1 MARRGGREGRG
12 PVRVLLRLTA
22 YAWRQRAF
30 LAGAYVAMVASTVS
44 VMFVPLLL
52 GRAIDVALAS
62 GQESRLLLLA
72 AGIMIVSGLRGLF
85 GYAQTYL
92 SEAVSQRAAFDIRE
106 DFFRKLQGL
115 SFGFHDKQQ
124 TGNLMSKA
132 TADVDAVRMFVSMGM
147 VRGLSIFVTIG
158 AAGGLMLFT
167 NWRLGLV
174 AMAFVPIVLWRALV
188 MSRKLRPT
196 WMRVQEE
203 TGNLT
208 TVLQESLAGIRVVK
222 AFGGRRYEEDK
233 FERKARSVADLTYAA
248 TRLFASHGS
257 FMTFVFTLA
266 TGAILLVGGNEVV
279 DGRLTAGE
287 LASFILLMGIMQMP
301 VRMAGWM
308 VNTFTRASA
317 AGQRIFDVLDAVS
330 PVEEKPDALPMSR
343 ATGHVKFDRVSLSYD
358 GDDSAIERVD
368 FEALPGQL
376 VAILGGPGS
385 GKTTVVHAIPRFYDV
400 TDGAVT
406 IDGTDV
412 RDVTLSSLR
421 SNVGIVQQDV
431 FVFAASIRDNI
442 AYGVDDATH
451 EQIVAAAKIAQLHDF
466 IDGLPDGYDSLVGER
481 GITLSGG
488 QRQRL
493 AIARTLVLDPPILV
507 LDDSTSSVDV
517 GTEYKIQQAL
527 ADVVRDRTTFVIAHR
542 LSTVRSA
549 DLIVVLEGGRI
560 VERGTHA
567 DLLAR
572 DGFYRRIHDAQL
584 VSQEEAS
591 VDTLFQPEGG
601 RA

>member
-1 MARRGGREGRG
+1 M
-12 PVRVLLRLTA
+12 RVLLRLTA
-22 YAWRQRAF
+22 YAWRQRVY
-30 LAGAYVAMVASTVS
+30 LGGAYLAMAASTVS
-44 VMFVPLLL
+44 VMFLPILL
-52 GRAIDVALAS
+52 GRAIDTALES
-62 GQESRLLLLA
+62 GQSSRLLLLA
-72 AGIMIVSGLRGLF
+72 GAIMLVSAMRGLF

-92 SEAVSQRAAFDIRE
+92 SESVSQRAAFDIRE
-106 DFFRKLQGL
+106 DFFRKLQSL

-147 VRGLSIFVTIG
+147 VRGLSIFLTIG
-158 AAGGLMLFT
+158 VAGGLMLAT

-174 AMAFVPIVLWRALV
+174 SMAFVPIVVWRALT

-222 AFGGRRYEEDK
+222 AFGGRKYEEDK
-233 FERKARSVADLTYAA
+233 FDKKAGLVADLTYAA

-266 TGAILLVGGNEVV
+266 IGAILLVGGNEVI
-279 DGRLTAGE
+279 DGRLTEGE

-308 VNTFTRASA
+308 VNTLTRASA

-330 PVEEKPDALPMSR
+330 PVAERPGAGPMPR
-343 ATGHVKFDRVSLSYD
+343 ARGHVKFDRVSLGY
-358 GDDSAIERVD
+358 GEDDAAIEDVD
-368 FEALPGQL
+368 FEARPGQL

-400 TDGAVT
+400 ASGAVT
-406 IDGTDV
+406 IDGTDI
-412 RDVTLSSLR
+412 RDVTLASLR

-431 FVFAASIRDNI
+431 FVFVATIRDNI

-451 EQIVAAAKIAQLHDF
+451 EQIVAAATVAQLHDF
-466 IDGLPDGYDSLVGER
+466 IDGLPGGYDTLVGER

-493 AIARTLVLDPPILV
+493 AIARTLLLDPPILI

-517 GTEYKIQQAL
+517 GTEYKIQRAL
-527 ADVVRDRTTFVIAHR
+527 AEVVRDRTTFVIAHR

-549 DLIVVLEGGRI
+549 DLIIVLEGGRV

-572 DGFYRRIHDAQL
+572 DGFYRRIHDVQL
-584 VSQEEAS
+584 ASEEEAPL
-591 VDTLFQPEGG
+591 DALFQTEGG
-601 RA
+601 SA

>member
-1 MARRGGREGRG
+1 M
-12 PVRVLLRLTA
+12 RVLLRLTA
-22 YAWRQRAF
+22 YAWRQRVY
-30 LAGAYVAMVASTVS
+30 LGGAYLAMAASTVS
-44 VMFVPLLL
+44 VMFLPILL
-52 GRAIDVALAS
+52 GRAIDTALES
-62 GQESRLLLLA
+62 GQSSRLLLLA
-72 AGIMIVSGLRGLF
+72 GAIMLVSAMRGLF

-92 SEAVSQRAAFDIRE
+92 SESVSQRAAFDIRE
-106 DFFRKLQGL
+106 DFFRKLQSL

-147 VRGLSIFVTIG
+147 VRGLSIFLTIG
-158 AAGGLMLFT
+158 VAGGLMLAT

-174 AMAFVPIVLWRALV
+174 SMAFVPIVVWRALT

-222 AFGGRRYEEDK
+222 AFGGRKYEEDK
-233 FERKARSVADLTYAA
+233 FDKKAGLVADLTYAA

-266 TGAILLVGGNEVV
+266 IGAILLVGGNEVI
-279 DGRLTAGE
+279 DGRLTEGE

-308 VNTFTRASA
+308 VNTLTRASA

-330 PVEEKPDALPMSR
+330 PVAERPGAGPMPR
-343 ATGHVKFDRVSLSYD
+343 ARGHVKFDRVSLGY
-358 GDDSAIERVD
+358 GEDDAAIEDVD
-368 FEALPGQL
+368 FEARPGQL

-400 TDGAVT
+400 ASGAVT
-406 IDGTDV
+406 IDGTDI
-412 RDVTLSSLR
+412 RDVTLASLR

-431 FVFAASIRDNI
+431 FVFAATIRDNI

-451 EQIVAAAKIAQLHDF
+451 EQIVAAATVAQLHDF
-466 IDGLPDGYDSLVGER
+466 IDGLPGGYDTLVGER

-493 AIARTLVLDPPILV
+493 AIARTLLLDPPILI
-507 LDDSTSSVDV
+507 LDDSMSSVDV
-517 GTEYKIQQAL
+517 GTEYKIQRAL
-527 ADVVRDRTTFVIAHR
+527 AEVVRDRTTFVIAHR

-549 DLIVVLEGGRI
+549 DLIIVLEGGRV

-572 DGFYRRIHDAQL
+572 DGFYRRIHDVQL
-584 VSQEEAS
+584 ASEEEAPL
-591 VDTLFQPEGG
+591 DALFQTEGG
-601 RA
+601 SA

>member
-1 MARRGGREGRG
+1 M
-12 PVRVLLRLTA
+12 RVLLRLTA
-22 YAWRQRAF
+22 YAWRQRVY
-30 LAGAYVAMVASTVS
+30 LGGAYLAMAASTVS
-44 VMFVPLLL
+44 VMFLPILL
-52 GRAIDVALAS
+52 GRAIDTALES
-62 GQESRLLLLA
+62 GQSSRLLLLA
-72 AGIMIVSGLRGLF
+72 GAIMLVSTMRGLF

-92 SEAVSQRAAFDIRE
+92 SESVSQRAAFDIRE
-106 DFFRKLQGL
+106 DFFRKLQSL

-147 VRGLSIFVTIG
+147 VRGLSIFLTIG
-158 AAGGLMLFT
+158 VAGGLMFAT

-174 AMAFVPIVLWRALV
+174 SMAFVPFVVWRALT
-188 MSRKLRPT
+188 MSRKLRPI

-222 AFGGRRYEEDK
+222 AFGGRKYEEDK
-233 FERKARSVADLTYAA
+233 FDKKANSVADLTYAA

-266 TGAILLVGGNEVV
+266 IGAILLVGGNEVI
-279 DGRLTAGE
+279 DGRLTEGE

-308 VNTFTRASA
+308 VNTLTRASA

-330 PVEEKPDALPMSR
+330 PVAERPGAGPMPR
-343 ATGHVKFDRVSLSYD
+343 ARGHVKFDRVSLGYGED
-358 GDDSAIERVD
+358 AVAIEDVD
-368 FEALPGQL
+368 FEARPGQI

-400 TDGAVT
+400 TSGAVT
-406 IDGTDV
+406 IDGTDI
-412 RDVTLSSLR
+412 RDVTLASLR

-431 FVFAASIRDNI
+431 FVFAATIRANI

-451 EQIVAAAKIAQLHDF
+451 EQIVAAATVAQLHDF
-466 IDGLPDGYDSLVGER
+466 IVGLPDGYDTPVGER

-493 AIARTLVLDPPILV
+493 AIARTLLLDPPILI

-517 GTEYKIQQAL
+517 GTEYKIQRAL
-527 ADVVRDRTTFVIAHR
+527 AEVVRDRTTFVIAHR

-549 DLIVVLEGGRI
+549 DLIIVLEGGRV

-572 DGFYRRIHDAQL
+572 DGFYRRIHDVQL
-584 VSQEEAS
+584 ASEEEAPL
-591 VDTLFQPEGG
+591 DALFQTEGG
-601 RA
+601 SA

>member
-1 MARRGGREGRG
+1 MK
-12 PVRVLLRLTA
+12 VLLRLTA

-52 GRAIDVALAS
+52 GRAIDVALVS
-62 GQESRLLLLA
+62 GQDSRLLLLA

-158 AAGGLMLFT
+158 AAGGLMLVT

-222 AFGGRRYEEDK
+222 AFGGRKYEQDK
-233 FERKARSVADLTYAA
+233 FDEKAGLVADLTYAA

-266 TGAILLVGGNEVV
+266 IGAILLVGGNEVV

-330 PVEEKPDALPMSR
+330 PVEEKPGALPMPR
-343 ATGHVKFDRVSLSYD
+343 AQGHVRFDRVSLSYD
-358 GDDSAIERVD
+358 GDDSAIEAVD
-368 FEALPGQL
+368 FEAQPGQL

-385 GKTTVVHAIPRFYDV
+385 GKTTVVHALPRFYDV

-406 IDGTDV
+406 IDGIDV

-421 SNVGIVQQDV
+421 ANVGIVQQDV
-431 FVFAASIRDNI
+431 FVFAATIRDNI

-493 AIARTLVLDPPILV
+493 AIARTLLLDPPILV

-527 ADVVRDRTTFVIAHR
+527 ADVVRNRTTFVIAHR

-567 DLLAR
+567 ELLAR
-572 DGFYRRIHDAQL
+572 DGFYRRIHDVQL
-584 VSQEEAS
+584 VSQDEAA

>member
-1 MARRGGREGRG
+1 MS
-12 PVRVLLRLTA
+12 VLLRLAA
-22 YAWRQRAF
+22 YAWRQRGY
-30 LAGAYVAMVASTVS
+30 LAGAYLAMAASTVS
-44 VMFVPLLL
+44 IMFLPLLL
-52 GRAIDVALAS
+52 GRAIDTALES
-62 GQESRLLLLA
+62 GQSSRLLLLA
-72 AGIMIVSGLRGLF
+72 GGIMLISAMRGLF

-92 SEAVSQRAAFDIRE
+92 SESVSQRAAFDIRE
-106 DFFRKLQGL
+106 DFFRKLQSL

-158 AAGGLMLFT
+158 VAGGLMLAT

-222 AFGGRRYEEDK
+222 AFGGRRYEQDK
-233 FERKARSVADLTYAA
+233 FDKKAGLVADLTYAA

-266 TGAILLVGGNEVV
+266 IGAILLVGGNEVV
-279 DGRLTAGE
+279 DGRLTEGQ

-317 AGQRIFDVLDAVS
+317 AGQRIFDVLDAIS
-330 PVEEKPDALPMSR
+330 PVAERPGAGPMPR
-343 ATGHVKFDRVSLSYD
+343 ARGHVKFDRVSLGY
-358 GDDSAIERVD
+358 GEDDAAIEEVD
-368 FEALPGQL
+368 FEARPGQL

-406 IDGTDV
+406 IDGVDV
-412 RDVTLSSLR
+412 RDVTLASLR

-442 AYGVDDATH
+442 AYGVDEATH
-451 EQIVAAAKIAQLHDF
+451 DQIVAAAKVAQLHDF
-466 IDGLPDGYDSLVGER
+466 IDGLPNGYHSLVGER

-493 AIARTLVLDPPILV
+493 AIARTLLLDPPILI

-517 GTEYKIQQAL
+517 GTEYAIQQAL
-527 ADVVRDRTTFVIAHR
+527 AEVVRDRTTFVIAHR

-560 VERGTHA
+560 VERGAHA
-567 DLLAR
+567 ELLAR
-572 DGFYRRIHDAQL
+572 DGFYRRIHDVQL
-584 VSQEEAS
+584 ASGEEAPL
-591 VDTLFQPEGG
+591 DTLFQTEGG
-601 RA
+601 PA

>member
-1 MARRGGREGRG
+1 M
-12 PVRVLLRLTA
+12 RVLLRLAA
-22 YAWRQRAF
+22 YAWRQRGY
-30 LAGAYVAMVASTVS
+30 LAGAYLAMAASTVS
-44 VMFVPLLL
+44 IMFLPLLL
-52 GRAIDVALAS
+52 GRAIDTALES
-62 GQESRLLLLA
+62 GQSSRLLLLA
-72 AGIMIVSGLRGLF
+72 GGIMLVSAMRGLF

-92 SEAVSQRAAFDIRE
+92 SESVSQRAAFDIRE
-106 DFFRKLQGL
+106 DFFRKLQSL

-158 AAGGLMLFT
+158 VAGGLMLAT

-222 AFGGRRYEEDK
+222 AFGGRRYEQDK
-233 FERKARSVADLTYAA
+233 FDKKAGLVADLTYAA

-266 TGAILLVGGNEVV
+266 IGAILLVGGNEVL
-279 DGRLTAGE
+279 DGRLSEGQ

-317 AGQRIFDVLDAVS
+317 AGQRVFDVLDAVS
-330 PVEEKPDALPMSR
+330 PVAERPGAGPMPR
-343 ATGHVKFDRVSLSYD
+343 ARGHVKFDRVSLGY
-358 GDDSAIERVD
+358 GEDDAAIEEVD
-368 FEALPGQL
+368 FEARPGQL

-406 IDGTDV
+406 IDGVDV
-412 RDVTLSSLR
+412 RDVTLASLR

-442 AYGVDDATH
+442 AYGVDEATH
-451 EQIVAAAKIAQLHDF
+451 DQIVAAAKVAQLHDF
-466 IDGLPDGYDSLVGER
+466 IDGLPNGYDSLVGER

-493 AIARTLVLDPPILV
+493 AIARTLLLDPPILI

-517 GTEYKIQQAL
+517 GTEYAIQQAL
-527 ADVVRDRTTFVIAHR
+527 AEVVRDRTTFVIAHR

-549 DLIVVLEGGRI
+549 DLIIVLEGGRI
-560 VERGTHA
+560 VERGAHA
-567 DLLAR
+567 ELLAR
-572 DGFYRRIHDAQL
+572 DGFYRRIHDVQL
-584 VSQEEAS
+584 ASGEEAPL
-591 VDTLFQPEGG
+591 DTLFQTEGG
-601 RA
+601 PA

>member
-1 MARRGGREGRG
+1 M
-12 PVRVLLRLTA
+12 RVLLRLTA
-22 YAWRQRAF
+22 YAWRQRVY
-30 LAGAYVAMVASTVS
+30 LGGAYLAMAASTVS
-44 VMFVPLLL
+44 VMFLPILL

-62 GQESRLLLLA
+62 GRSDRLLLLA
-72 AGIMIVSGLRGLF
+72 GGIMLVSAMRGLF

-92 SEAVSQRAAFDIRE
+92 SESVSQRAAFDIRE
-106 DFFRKLQGL
+106 DFFRKLQSL

-147 VRGLSIFVTIG
+147 VRGLSIFLTIG
-158 AAGGLMLFT
+158 VAGGLMLAT

-174 AMAFVPIVLWRALV
+174 SMAFVPIVLWRALT

-222 AFGGRRYEEDK
+222 AFGGRKYEEDK
-233 FERKARSVADLTYAA
+233 FDKKARSVADLTYAA

-266 TGAILLVGGNEVV
+266 IGAILLVGGNEVV
-279 DGRLTAGE
+279 DGRLTEGQ

-330 PVEEKPDALPMSR
+330 PVAERPGAGPMPR
-343 ATGHVKFDRVSLSYD
+343 AGGHVKFDRVSLGY
-358 GDDSAIERVD
+358 GEDDAAIEEVD
-368 FEALPGQL
+368 FEARPGQL

-406 IDGTDV
+406 IDGVDV
-412 RDVTLSSLR
+412 RDVTLASLR

-442 AYGVDDATH
+442 AYGVDEATH
-451 EQIVAAAKIAQLHDF
+451 DQIVAAAKVAQLHDF
-466 IDGLPDGYDSLVGER
+466 IDGLPNGYDSLVGER

-493 AIARTLVLDPPILV
+493 AIARTLLLDPPILI

-517 GTEYKIQQAL
+517 GTEYAIQQAL
-527 ADVVRDRTTFVIAHR
+527 AEVVRDRTTFVIAHR

-549 DLIVVLEGGRI
+549 DLIIVLEGGRI
-560 VERGTHA
+560 VERGAHA
-567 DLLAR
+567 ELLAR
-572 DGFYRRIHDAQL
+572 DGFYRRIHDVQL
-584 VSQEEAS
+584 AAGEEAPL
-591 VDTLFQPEGG
+591 DTLFQTEGG
-601 RA
+601 PA

>member
-1 MARRGGREGRG
+1 M
-12 PVRVLLRLTA
+12 RVLLRLAA
-22 YAWRQRAF
+22 YAWRQRGY
-30 LAGAYVAMVASTVS
+30 LAGAYLAMAASTVS
-44 VMFVPLLL
+44 IMFLPLLL
-52 GRAIDVALAS
+52 GRAIDTALES
-62 GQESRLLLLA
+62 GQSSRLLLLA
-72 AGIMIVSGLRGLF
+72 GGIMLVSAMRGLF

-92 SEAVSQRAAFDIRE
+92 SESVSQRAAFDIRE
-106 DFFRKLQGL
+106 DFFRKLQSL

-158 AAGGLMLFT
+158 VAGGLMLAT

-222 AFGGRRYEEDK
+222 AFGGRRYEQDK
-233 FERKARSVADLTYAA
+233 FDKKAGLVADLTYAA

-266 TGAILLVGGNEVV
+266 IGAILLVGGNEVV
-279 DGRLTAGE
+279 DGRLSEGQ

-317 AGQRIFDVLDAVS
+317 AGQRVFDVLDAVS
-330 PVEEKPDALPMSR
+330 PVAERPGAGPMPR
-343 ATGHVKFDRVSLSYD
+343 ARGHVKFDRVSLGYD
-358 GDDSAIERVD
+358 EDDAAIEEVD
-368 FEALPGQL
+368 FEGRPGQL

-406 IDGTDV
+406 IDGVDV
-412 RDVTLSSLR
+412 RDVTLASLR

-442 AYGVDDATH
+442 AYGVDEATH
-451 EQIVAAAKIAQLHDF
+451 DQIVAAAKVAQLHDF
-466 IDGLPDGYDSLVGER
+466 IDGLPNGYDSLVGER

-493 AIARTLVLDPPILV
+493 AIARTLLLDPPILI

-517 GTEYKIQQAL
+517 GTEYAIQQAL
-527 ADVVRDRTTFVIAHR
+527 AEVVRDRTTFVIAHR

-549 DLIVVLEGGRI
+549 DLIIVLEGGRI
-560 VERGTHA
+560 VERGAHA
-567 DLLAR
+567 ELLAR
-572 DGFYRRIHDAQL
+572 DGFYRRIHDVQL
-584 VSQEEAS
+584 ASGEEAPL
-591 VDTLFQPEGG
+591 DTLFQTEGG
-601 RA
+601 PA

>member
-1 MARRGGREGRG
+1 M
-12 PVRVLLRLTA
+12 RVLLRLTA
-22 YAWRQRAF
+22 YAWRQRVY
-30 LAGAYVAMVASTVS
+30 LGGAYLAMAASTVS
-44 VMFVPLLL
+44 VMFLPILL
-52 GRAIDVALAS
+52 GRAIDTALES
-62 GQESRLLLLA
+62 GQSSRLLLLA
-72 AGIMIVSGLRGLF
+72 GAIMLVSAMRGLF

-92 SEAVSQRAAFDIRE
+92 SESVSQRAAFDIRE
-106 DFFRKLQGL
+106 DFFRKLQSL

-147 VRGLSIFVTIG
+147 VRGLSIFLTIG
-158 AAGGLMLFT
+158 VAGGLMLAT

-174 AMAFVPIVLWRALV
+174 SMAFVPIVVWRALT

-222 AFGGRRYEEDK
+222 AFGGRKYEEGKFDK
-233 FERKARSVADLTYAA
+233 KAGLVADLTYAA

-266 TGAILLVGGNEVV
+266 IGAILLVGGNEVI
-279 DGRLTAGE
+279 DGRLTEGE

-308 VNTFTRASA
+308 VNTLTRASA

-330 PVEEKPDALPMSR
+330 PVAERPGAGPMPR
-343 ATGHVKFDRVSLSYD
+343 ARGHVKFERVSLGY
-358 GDDSAIERVD
+358 GEDDAAIEDVD
-368 FEALPGQL
+368 FEARPGQL

-400 TDGAVT
+400 ASGAVT
-406 IDGTDV
+406 IDGTDI
-412 RDVTLSSLR
+412 RDVTLASLR

-431 FVFAASIRDNI
+431 FVFAATIRDNI

-451 EQIVAAAKIAQLHDF
+451 EQIVAAATVAQLHDF
-466 IDGLPDGYDSLVGER
+466 IDGLPGGYDTLVGER

-493 AIARTLVLDPPILV
+493 AIARTLLLDPPILI

-517 GTEYKIQQAL
+517 GTEYKIQRAL
-527 ADVVRDRTTFVIAHR
+527 AEVVRDRTTFVIAHR

-549 DLIVVLEGGRI
+549 DLIIVLEGGRV

-572 DGFYRRIHDAQL
+572 DGFYRRIHDVQL
-584 VSQEEAS
+584 ASEEEAPL
-591 VDTLFQPEGG
+591 DALFQTEGG
-601 RA
+601 SA

>member
-1 MARRGGREGRG
+1 M
-12 PVRVLLRLTA
+12 RVLLRLTA
-22 YAWRQRAF
+22 YAWRQRRY
-30 LAGAYVAMVASTVS
+30 LAGAYIAMAASTVS
-44 VMFVPLLL
+44 VMFLPLLL
-52 GRAIDVALAS
+52 GRAIDEALAS
-62 GQESRLLLLA
+62 GESDRLLLLA
-72 AGIMIVSGLRGLF
+72 GAIMLVSAMRGLF

-92 SEAVSQRAAFDIRE
+92 SESVSQRAAFDIRE
-106 DFFRKLQGL
+106 DFFRKLQSL

-147 VRGLSIFVTIG
+147 VRGLSIFLTIG
-158 AAGGLMLFT
+158 VAGGLMLAT

-174 AMAFVPIVLWRALV
+174 SMAFVPIVLWRALT

-222 AFGGRRYEEDK
+222 AFGGRKYEEAKFDK
-233 FERKARSVADLTYAA
+233 KAGLVADLTYAA

-266 TGAILLVGGNEVV
+266 IGAILLVGGNEIV
-279 DGRLTAGE
+279 DGRLTEGQ

-330 PVEEKPDALPMSR
+330 PVEERPGADPMPR
-343 ATGHVKFDRVSLSYD
+343 PRGHLKFDRVSLSY
-358 GDDSAIERVD
+358 GEDDSAIEDVD
-368 FEALPGQL
+368 FEVRPGQL

-400 TDGAVT
+400 TSGAVT

-412 RDVTLSSLR
+412 RDVTLASLR

-431 FVFAASIRDNI
+431 FVFASTIRANI
-442 AYGVDDATH
+442 AYGVDEATH
-451 EQIVAAAKIAQLHDF
+451 EQIVAAATVAQLHDF

-493 AIARTLVLDPPILV
+493 AIARTLLLDPPILI

-517 GTEYKIQQAL
+517 GTEYQIQQAL

-549 DLIVVLEGGRI
+549 DLIIVLEGGRI

-567 DLLAR
+567 ELLAR
-572 DGFYRRIHDAQL
+572 DGFYRRIHDVQL
-584 VSQEEAS
+584 ASGEEAPL
-591 VDTLFQPEGG
+591 DALFQTEGG
-601 RA
+601 SA

>member
-1 MARRGGREGRG
+1 M
-12 PVRVLLRLTA
+12 RVLLRLTA
-22 YAWRQRAF
+22 YAWRQRVY
-30 LAGAYVAMVASTVS
+30 LGGAYLAMAASTVS
-44 VMFVPLLL
+44 VMFLPILL
-52 GRAIDVALAS
+52 GRAIDTALES
-62 GQESRLLLLA
+62 GQSSSLLLLA
-72 AGIMIVSGLRGLF
+72 GAIMLVSAMRGLF

-92 SEAVSQRAAFDIRE
+92 SESVSQRAAFDIRE
-106 DFFRKLQGL
+106 DFFRKLQSL

-147 VRGLSIFVTIG
+147 VRGLSIFLTIG
-158 AAGGLMLFT
+158 VAGGLMLAT

-174 AMAFVPIVLWRALV
+174 SMAFVPIVVWRALT

-222 AFGGRRYEEDK
+222 AFGGRKYEEDK
-233 FERKARSVADLTYAA
+233 FDKKAGLVADLTYAA

-266 TGAILLVGGNEVV
+266 IGAILLVGGNEVI
-279 DGRLTAGE
+279 DGRLTEGE

-308 VNTFTRASA
+308 VNTLTRASA

-330 PVEEKPDALPMSR
+330 PVAERPGAGPMPR
-343 ATGHVKFDRVSLSYD
+343 ARGHVKFDRVSLGY
-358 GDDSAIERVD
+358 GEDDAAIEDVD
-368 FEALPGQL
+368 FEARPGQL

-400 TDGAVT
+400 TSGAVT
-406 IDGTDV
+406 IDGTDI
-412 RDVTLSSLR
+412 RDVTLASLR

-431 FVFAASIRDNI
+431 FVFAATIRANV

-451 EQIVAAAKIAQLHDF
+451 EQIVAAATVAQLHDF
-466 IDGLPDGYDSLVGER
+466 IVGLPDGYDTPVGER

-493 AIARTLVLDPPILV
+493 AIARTLLLDPPILI

-517 GTEYKIQQAL
+517 GTEYKIQRAL
-527 ADVVRDRTTFVIAHR
+527 AEVVRDRTTFVIAHR

-549 DLIVVLEGGRI
+549 DLIIVLEGGRV

-572 DGFYRRIHDAQL
+572 DGFYRRIHDVQL
-584 VSQEEAS
+584 ASEEEAPL
-591 VDTLFQPEGG
+591 DALFQTEGG
-601 RA
+601 SA

>member
-1 MARRGGREGRG
+1 MK
-12 PVRVLLRLTA
+12 VLLRLTR
-22 YAWRQRAF
+22 YAWRQRVF

-62 GQESRLLLLA
+62 GQSSRLLLLA
-72 AGIMIVSGLRGLF
+72 AGIMLVSAMRGLF

-158 AAGGLMLFT
+158 VAGSLMVAT

-222 AFGGRRYEEDK
+222 AFGGRKYEEDK
-233 FERKARSVADLTYAA
+233 FEGKARSVADLTYAA

-266 TGAILLVGGNEVV
+266 IGAILLVGGREVV
-279 DGRLTAGE
+279 EGRLTAGE

-330 PVEEKPDALPMSR
+330 PVEERPDAPPMDR
-343 ATGHVKFDRVSLSYD
+343 ARGHVRFDNVSLSYD
-358 GDDSAIERVD
+358 GDDSAIEGVD

-400 TDGAVT
+400 TEGAVT

-431 FVFAASIRDNI
+431 FVFASSIRDNI
-442 AYGVDDATH
+442 AYGVDDATE
-451 EQIVAAAKIAQLHDF
+451 EQIVSAAKIAQLHDF

-493 AIARTLVLDPPILV
+493 AIARTLLLDPPVLI

-517 GTEYKIQQAL
+517 GTEYRIQQAL

-549 DLIVVLEGGRI
+549 DLIIVLDGGRV
-560 VERGTHA
+560 VERGAH
-567 DLLAR
+567 DELLAR
-572 DGFYRRIHDAQL
+572 DGFYRRIHDVQL
-584 VSQEEAS
+584 VSEEETS
-591 VDTLFQPEGG
+591 VDTLFQAEGG
-601 RA
+601 PA

>member
-1 MARRGGREGRG
+1 M
-12 PVRVLLRLTA
+12 RVLLRLTA
-22 YAWRQRAF
+22 YAWRQRVY
-30 LAGAYVAMVASTVS
+30 LGGAYLAMAASTVS
-44 VMFVPLLL
+44 VMFLPILL
-52 GRAIDVALAS
+52 GRAIDTALES
-62 GQESRLLLLA
+62 GQSSRLLLLA
-72 AGIMIVSGLRGLF
+72 GAIMLVSAMRGLF

-92 SEAVSQRAAFDIRE
+92 SESVSQRAAFDIRE
-106 DFFRKLQGL
+106 DFFRKLQSL

-147 VRGLSIFVTIG
+147 VRGLSIFLTIG
-158 AAGGLMLFT
+158 VAGGLMLAT

-174 AMAFVPIVLWRALV
+174 SMAFVPIVVWRALT

-222 AFGGRRYEEDK
+222 AFGGRKYEEDK
-233 FERKARSVADLTYAA
+233 FDKKAGLVADLTYAA

-266 TGAILLVGGNEVV
+266 IGAILLVGGNEVI
-279 DGRLTAGE
+279 DGRLTEGE

-308 VNTFTRASA
+308 VNTLTRASA

-330 PVEEKPDALPMSR
+330 PVAERPGAGPMPR
-343 ATGHVKFDRVSLSYD
+343 ARGHVKFDRVSLGY
-358 GDDSAIERVD
+358 GEDDAAIEDVD
-368 FEALPGQL
+368 FEARPGQL

-400 TDGAVT
+400 ASGAVT
-406 IDGTDV
+406 IDGTDI
-412 RDVTLSSLR
+412 RDVTLASLR

-431 FVFAASIRDNI
+431 FVFAATIRDNI

-451 EQIVAAAKIAQLHDF
+451 EQIVAAATVAQLHDF
-466 IDGLPDGYDSLVGER
+466 IDGLPGGYDTLVGER

-493 AIARTLVLDPPILV
+493 AIARTLLLDPPILI

-517 GTEYKIQQAL
+517 GTEYKIQRAL
-527 ADVVRDRTTFVIAHR
+527 AEVVRDRTTFVIAHR

-549 DLIVVLEGGRI
+549 DLIIVLEGGRV

-572 DGFYRRIHDAQL
+572 DGFYRRIHDVQL
-584 VSQEEAS
+584 ASEEEAPL
-591 VDTLFQPEGG
+591 DALFQTEGG
-601 RA
+601 SA

>member
-1 MARRGGREGRG
+1 M
-12 PVRVLLRLTA
+12 RVLLRLA
-22 YAWRQRAF
+22 GYAWRQRVF
-30 LAGAYVAMVASTVS
+30 LGGAYLEMLASTVS
-44 VMFVPLLL
+44 LMFVPLLL

-62 GQESRLLLLA
+62 GESSRLLLLA
-72 AGIMIVSGLRGLF
+72 AGIMVVSGLRGLF

-115 SFGFHDKQQ
+115 SFGFHDRQQ

-158 AAGGLMLFT
+158 VAGGLMMAT

-174 AMAFVPIVLWRALV
+174 AMAFVPIVLWRAFV

-233 FERKARSVADLTYAA
+233 FERKAASVADLTYAA
-248 TRLFASHGS
+248 VRLFASHGS

-279 DGRLTAGE
+279 AGRLTAGG

-330 PVEEKPDALPMSR
+330 PVEERPGALPMPR
-343 ATGHVKFDRVSLSYD
+343 ARGHVKFDGVSLSYD
-358 GDDSAIERVD
+358 GDDSAIEGVD
-368 FEALPGQL
+368 FEAQPGQL

-400 TDGAVT
+400 TEGAVT
-406 IDGTDV
+406 IDGADV

-431 FVFAASIRDNI
+431 FVFAATIRENI
-442 AYGVDDATH
+442 AYGADDATD
-451 EQIVAAAKIAQLHDF
+451 EQIAAAAKVAQLHDF
-466 IDGLPDGYDSLVGER
+466 IDGLPDGYDTPVGER

-493 AIARTLVLDPPILV
+493 AIARTMLLDPPILV

-517 GTEYKIQQAL
+517 GTEYRIQQAL
-527 ADVVRDRTTFVIAHR
+527 AEVVRGRTTFVIAHR

-549 DLIVVLEGGRI
+549 DLIIVLEGGRI
-560 VERGTHA
+560 VERGAHA
-567 DLLAR
+567 ELLAR

-584 VSQEEAS
+584 APEEEAQ
-591 VDTLFQPEGG
+591 VDALFQAEGG

>member
-1 MARRGGREGRG
+1 M
-12 PVRVLLRLTA
+12 RVLLRLTA
-22 YAWRQRAF
+22 YAWRQRVF
-30 LAGAYVAMVASTVS
+30 LAGAYVTMFAATVS

-62 GQESRLLLLA
+62 GDSSRLLLLA
-72 AGIMIVSGLRGLF
+72 AGIMVVSGLRGLF

-158 AAGGLMLFT
+158 VAGGLMIAT

-222 AFGGRRYEEDK
+222 AFGGRKYEEDK
-233 FERKARSVADLTYAA
+233 FERKALSVADLTYAA

-266 TGAILLVGGNEVV
+266 IGAILLVGGREVV
-279 DGRLTAGE
+279 EGRLTAGG

-330 PVEEKPDALPMSR
+330 PVEEKPDALPMPR
-343 ATGHVKFDRVSLSYD
+343 ARGHVKFDRVSLSYD
-358 GDDSAIERVD
+358 GDDSAIEAVD
-368 FEALPGQL
+368 FEAQPGQL

-400 TDGAVT
+400 TEGAVT

-431 FVFAASIRDNI
+431 FVFAATIRDNI

-493 AIARTLVLDPPILV
+493 AIARTLLLDPPILV

-549 DLIVVLEGGRI
+549 DLIIVLDGGRI
-560 VERGTHA
+560 VERGAHA
-567 DLLAR
+567 ELLAR
-572 DGFYRRIHDAQL
+572 DGFYRRIHDVQL
-584 VSQEEAS
+584 ASQDEAS
-591 VDTLFQPEGG
+591 VDALFQPEGG
-601 RA
+601 SA

>member
-1 MARRGGREGRG
+1 M
-12 PVRVLLRLTA
+12 RVLLRLTV
-22 YAWRQRAF
+22 YAWRQRVF
-30 LAGAYVAMVASTVS
+30 LAGAYVAMVAATVS

-52 GRAIDVALAS
+52 GRAVDVALAS
-62 GQESRLLLLA
+62 GESSRLLLLA
-72 AGIMIVSGLRGLF
+72 GGIMLVSGLRGLF

-158 AAGGLMLFT
+158 VAGGLMLAI

-174 AMAFVPIVLWRALV
+174 AMAFVPIVLWRAFV

-222 AFGGRRYEEDK
+222 AFGGRKYEQDK
-233 FERKARSVADLTYAA
+233 FDNKAGLVADLTYAA

-266 TGAILLVGGNEVV
+266 IGAILLVGGNEVV
-279 DGRLTAGE
+279 DGRLSEGQ

-330 PVEEKPDALPMSR
+330 PVEEKPDALPMPR
-343 ATGHVKFDRVSLSYD
+343 ALGHVKFDRVSLSYD
-358 GDDSAIERVD
+358 GDDSAIEGVD
-368 FEALPGQL
+368 FEVQPGQL

-400 TDGAVT
+400 TDGVVT

-442 AYGVDDATH
+442 AYGVDEATH
-451 EQIVAAAKIAQLHDF
+451 EQIVAAATVAQLHDF

-493 AIARTLVLDPPILV
+493 AIARTLLLDPPILV

-517 GTEYKIQQAL
+517 GTEYAIQQAL

-549 DLIVVLEGGRI
+549 DLIVVLDGGRV

-567 DLLAR
+567 ELLAR
-572 DGFYRRIHDAQL
+572 DGFYRRIHDVQL
-584 VSQEEAS
+584 VSQEETS
-591 VDTLFQPEGG
+591 VDRLFQTEGG
-601 RA
+601 PA

>member
-1 MARRGGREGRG
+1 M
-12 PVRVLLRLTA
+12 RVLLRLTA
-22 YAWRQRAF
+22 YAWRQRVY
-30 LAGAYVAMVASTVS
+30 LGGAYLAMAASTVS
-44 VMFVPLLL
+44 VMFLPILL
-52 GRAIDVALAS
+52 GRAIDTALES
-62 GQESRLLLLA
+62 GQSSRLLLLA
-72 AGIMIVSGLRGLF
+72 GAIMLVSAMRGLF

-92 SEAVSQRAAFDIRE
+92 SESVSQRAAFDIRE
-106 DFFRKLQGL
+106 DFFRKLQSL

-147 VRGLSIFVTIG
+147 VRGLSIFLTIG
-158 AAGGLMLFT
+158 VAGGLMLAT

-174 AMAFVPIVLWRALV
+174 SMAFVPIVVWRALT

-222 AFGGRRYEEDK
+222 AFGGRKYEEDK
-233 FERKARSVADLTYAA
+233 FDKKAGLVADLTYAA

-266 TGAILLVGGNEVV
+266 IGAILLVGGNEVI
-279 DGRLTAGE
+279 DGRLTEGE

-308 VNTFTRASA
+308 VNTLTRASA

-330 PVEEKPDALPMSR
+330 PVAERPGAGPMPR
-343 ATGHVKFDRVSLSYD
+343 ARGHVKFDRVSLGY
-358 GDDSAIERVD
+358 GEDDAAIEDVD
-368 FEALPGQL
+368 FEARPGQL

-400 TDGAVT
+400 ASGAVT
-406 IDGTDV
+406 IDGTDI
-412 RDVTLSSLR
+412 RDVTLASLR

-431 FVFAASIRDNI
+431 FVFAATIRANI

-451 EQIVAAAKIAQLHDF
+451 EQIVAAATVAQLHDF
-466 IDGLPDGYDSLVGER
+466 IDGLPGGYDTLVGER

-493 AIARTLVLDPPILV
+493 AIARTLLLDPPILI
-507 LDDSTSSVDV
+507 LDDSMSSVDV
-517 GTEYKIQQAL
+517 GTEYKIQRAL
-527 ADVVRDRTTFVIAHR
+527 AEVVRDRTTFVIAHR

-549 DLIVVLEGGRI
+549 DLIIVLEGGRV

-572 DGFYRRIHDAQL
+572 DGFYRRIHDVQL
-584 VSQEEAS
+584 ASEEEAPL
-591 VDTLFQPEGG
+591 DALFQTEGG
-601 RA
+601 SA

>member
-1 MARRGGREGRG
+1 M
-12 PVRVLLRLTA
+12 RVLLRLTA
-22 YAWRQRAF
+22 YAWRQRRY
-30 LAGAYVAMVASTVS
+30 LAGAYLAMAASTVS
-44 VMFVPLLL
+44 VMFLPLLL
-52 GRAIDVALAS
+52 GRAIDEALAS
-62 GQESRLLLLA
+62 GESDRLLLLA
-72 AGIMIVSGLRGLF
+72 GAIMLVSAMRGLF

-92 SEAVSQRAAFDIRE
+92 SESVSQRAAFDIRE

-158 AAGGLMLFT
+158 LAGGLMLAT

-174 AMAFVPIVLWRALV
+174 SMAFVPIVLWRALT

-222 AFGGRRYEEDK
+222 AFGGRKYEEEKFDK
-233 FERKARSVADLTYAA
+233 KAGLVADLTYAA

-266 TGAILLVGGNEVV
+266 IGAILYVGGNEVV
-279 DGRLTAGE
+279 DGRLTPGE

-330 PVEEKPDALPMSR
+330 PVEERPGADPMPR
-343 ATGHVKFDRVSLSYD
+343 PRGHLRFDRVSLSY
-358 GDDSAIERVD
+358 GEDDSAIEDVD
-368 FEALPGQL
+368 FEVRPGQL

-400 TDGAVT
+400 TSGAVT

-412 RDVTLSSLR
+412 RDVTLASLR

-431 FVFAASIRDNI
+431 FVFASTIRANI

-451 EQIVAAAKIAQLHDF
+451 EQIVAAATVAQLHDF

-493 AIARTLVLDPPILV
+493 AIARTLLLDPPILI

-517 GTEYKIQQAL
+517 GTEYQIQQAL

-549 DLIVVLEGGRI
+549 DLIIVLEGGRI

-567 DLLAR
+567 ELLAR
-572 DGFYRRIHDAQL
+572 DGFYRRIHDVQL
-584 VSQEEAS
+584 ASGDEAP
-591 VDTLFQPEGG
+591 VDALFQTEGG
-601 RA
+601 SA

>member
-1 MARRGGREGRG
+1 M
-12 PVRVLLRLTA
+12 RVLLRLTA
-22 YAWRQRAF
+22 YAWRQRVY
-30 LAGAYVAMVASTVS
+30 LGGAYLAMAASTVS
-44 VMFVPLLL
+44 VMFLPILL
-52 GRAIDVALAS
+52 GRAIDTALES
-62 GQESRLLLLA
+62 GQSSSLLLLA
-72 AGIMIVSGLRGLF
+72 GAIMLVSAMRGLF

-92 SEAVSQRAAFDIRE
+92 SESVSQRAAFDIRE
-106 DFFRKLQGL
+106 DFFRKLQSL

-147 VRGLSIFVTIG
+147 VRGLSIFLTIG
-158 AAGGLMLFT
+158 VAGGLMLAT

-174 AMAFVPIVLWRALV
+174 SMAFVPIVVWRALT

-222 AFGGRRYEEDK
+222 AFGGRKYEEDK
-233 FERKARSVADLTYAA
+233 FDKKAGLVADLTYAA

-266 TGAILLVGGNEVV
+266 IGAILLVGGNEVI
-279 DGRLTAGE
+279 DGRLTEGE

-308 VNTFTRASA
+308 VNTLTRASA

-330 PVEEKPDALPMSR
+330 PVAERPGAGPMPR
-343 ATGHVKFDRVSLSYD
+343 ARGHVKFDRVSLGYGED
-358 GDDSAIERVD
+358 AAAIEDVD
-368 FEALPGQL
+368 FEARPGQL

-400 TDGAVT
+400 ASGAVT
-406 IDGTDV
+406 IDGTDI
-412 RDVTLSSLR
+412 RDVTLASLR

-431 FVFAASIRDNI
+431 FVFAATIRANI

-451 EQIVAAAKIAQLHDF
+451 EQIVAAATVAQLHDF
-466 IDGLPDGYDSLVGER
+466 IVGLPDGYDTPVGER

-493 AIARTLVLDPPILV
+493 AIARTLLLDPPILI

-517 GTEYKIQQAL
+517 GTEYKIQRAL
-527 ADVVRDRTTFVIAHR
+527 AEVVRDRTTFVIAHR

-549 DLIVVLEGGRI
+549 DLIIVLEGGRV

-572 DGFYRRIHDAQL
+572 DGFYRRIHDVQL
-584 VSQEEAS
+584 ASEEEAPL
-591 VDTLFQPEGG
+591 DALFQTEGG
-601 RA
+601 SA